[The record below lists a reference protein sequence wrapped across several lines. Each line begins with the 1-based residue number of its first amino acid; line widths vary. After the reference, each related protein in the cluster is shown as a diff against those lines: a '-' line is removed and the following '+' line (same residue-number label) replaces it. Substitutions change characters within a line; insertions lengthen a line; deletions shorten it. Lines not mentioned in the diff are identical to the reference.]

1 MQYDVNEDNIYTV
14 FVNDDDICWCCKN
27 QYGCPLIECINRGLV
42 IPTEDIMV
50 KDCKLFIH
58 I

>member
-50 KDCKLFIH
+50 KDCKLFRT
-58 I
+58 